1 MDLIYADE
9 NKVDIGVLS
18 RFTFDLA
25 FGKDENDFSLEM
37 ELDDHC
43 MKQGYYVYIEDT
55 EYGGIVDT
63 ISPDTVNNTVT
74 YSGRT
79 WHGILENKVI
89 SPEQGQDYRYFYG
102 ECNQVLSEI
111 ITLCGLESLFE
122 ADIEDTGIEI
132 IQYQCKRY
140 VDAYSCIKDML
151 HENGMKLRFRF
162 NGTKVVLSSVPY
174 FDYSQDE
181 EFDSSQLGFKI
192 EKNYKVVNHL
202 ICLGKGELSD
212 RAVIHLFTDTNG
224 GIQPYSTVDIPVKD
238 EDYILD
244 TSNQVMFGDDEI
256 AIVYDNSNCGA
267 TENYVLQTEKPSDW
281 ESSFDSYYTVNSSGN
296 YSKIARSNVDVYY
309 LQEEQPWDWS
319 KNYKK
324 YYKKSGNNYVSITSD
339 SSAAYTLL
347 SSKPSDWSINYRK
360 YYTKSG
366 STYNIVTAKQ
376 EESYIKQSKQPKDW
390 NKKYGSYYVYY
401 SDGVTSEYRSV
412 SGISKNRYN
421 VQTMKPTDWETNYN
435 SYYVKKAKGKG
446 YTNVT
451 LAKGNKIPKWQPKRY
466 YTKSTY
472 YVAPKWSEEKIYT
485 RRTSNAAPDWQSNTF
500 YSKSLQT
507 VPNWQTNMYYNKVNE
522 LYIPEWKQ
530 KTYYTKYI
538 DNYDELV
545 TNGIEKLKSYYESD
559 KINISFDSD
568 KEYDIGDVVGA
579 TENVTGISV
588 WQQITKKIVKIDS
601 EISIEYEVG

>member
-37 ELDDHC
+37 ELSDHC

-63 ISPDTVNNTVT
+63 ISPNTLNKTVT

-79 WHGILENKVI
+79 WHGVLENKVI
-89 SPEQGQDYRYFYG
+89 SPDKGQDYRYFYG

-122 ADIEDTGIEI
+122 ADIEDTGVEI

-212 RAVIHLFTDTNG
+212 RTVIHLFADENG
-224 GIQPYSTVDIPVKD
+224 GIQPYATVDTPVKD

-244 TSNQVMFGDDEI
+244 TSQQVMFGDDEI
-256 AIVYDNSNCGA
+256 ALVYENSGCGSVDN
-267 TENYVLQTEKPSDW
+267 YILQTSEPSGWEENFDSYFTVNSSGQYSAIQRKNVDNYYLQEEKPSDW
-281 ESSFDSYYTVNSSGN
+281 NTG
-296 YSKIARSNVDVYY
+296 
-309 LQEEQPWDWS
+309 
-319 KNYKK
+319 YKK
-324 YYKKSGNNYVSITSD
+324 YYKKSGSSYVSLTSVSD
-339 SSAAYTLL
+339 ATYTVL
-347 SSKPSDWSINYRK
+347 SRQPSDWHNNYKK

-366 STYNIVTAKQ
+366 STYSAATANQ
-376 EESYIKQSKQPKDW
+376 VESYVKQTSQPKDW
-390 NKKYGSYYVYY
+390 KKNYGSYYVYF
-401 SDGVTSEYRSV
+401 SDGVTEQYNSV
-412 SGISKNRYN
+412 SGISKNKYT
-421 VQTMKPTDWETNYN
+421 VQTMKPTDWNDNYN
-435 SYYVKKAKGKG
+435 SYYIKNPKGKG
-446 YTNVT
+446 YVAVT
-451 LAKGNKIPKWQPKRY
+451 LSKGNKVPTWKAKRY
-466 YTKSTY
+466 YTKTTY
-472 YVAPKWSEEKIYT
+472 YVAPKWSSEKRYT
-485 RRTSNAAPDWQSNTF
+485 RKTTNTAPDWHDNTF
-500 YSKSLQT
+500 YVKGLQT
-507 VPNWQTNMYYNKVNE
+507 VPNWQTDMYYTKVNE
-522 LYIPEWKQ
+522 LYIPEWKK
-530 KTYYTKYI
+530 KTYYTKYV
-538 DNYDELV
+538 DNYDDLV
-545 TNGIEKLKSYYESD
+545 TNGLDKLRSYYEAD
-559 KINISFDSD
+559 KIDISFDSD

-588 WQQITKKIVKIDS
+588 WQQITKKIVKIDT